1 MPSDACVDRSQSAL
15 RVHSERNQAQSGAI
29 KLTARRFSASSS
41 AVRAFTC
48 KGEGRRGEHLHAR
61 LLDRE
66 RARSPRRVEPSVA
79 SRPSAACLMRE
90 VIREAIR
97 EAIKGSLLLDRLQL
111 AFDDID
117 LATREVIRE
126 AIREAIKGAC
136 L

>member
-1 MPSDACVDRSQSAL
+1 M
-15 RVHSERNQAQSGAI
+15 
-29 KLTARRFSASSS
+29 
-41 AVRAFTC
+41 
-48 KGEGRRGEHLHAR
+48 
-61 LLDRE
+61 
-66 RARSPRRVEPSVA
+66 
-79 SRPSAACLMRE
+79 
-90 VIREAIR
+90 REAIR